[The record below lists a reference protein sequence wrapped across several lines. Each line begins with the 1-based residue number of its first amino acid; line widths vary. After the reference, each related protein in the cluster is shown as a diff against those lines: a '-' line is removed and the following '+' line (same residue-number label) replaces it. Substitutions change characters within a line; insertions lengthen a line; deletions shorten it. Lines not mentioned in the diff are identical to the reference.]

1 MVLAV
6 WATGVSVLRR
16 RRSAPARE
24 AAAEQAATA
33 TA

>member
-16 RRSAPARE
+16 RRGAPAR
-24 AAAEQAATA
+24 AAAEQPATA